1 MAKKE
6 PGGVACKYSASCF
19 DCPRKD
25 CTINDAE
32 VVSVN
37 LMPYDIE
44 QRWRR
49 NAGKSE
55 EKKVQGTKLPPCDSH
70 CAGCRYLCH
79 PNGSQRGRL
88 MLCNFYLATGKH
100 RYIGPDGKCAVR
112 ETKRGRR
119 NGKAE

>member
-37 LMPYDIE
+37 LIPYDIE
-44 QRWRR
+44 QRWRK
-49 NAGKSE
+49 NVGKSE
-55 EKKVQGTKLPPCDSH
+55 EKKAQGTKLPPCDSH
-70 CAGCRYLCH
+70 CTGCRYLCH

-88 MLCNFYLATGKH
+88 MLCNYYLATGKH
-100 RYIGPDGKCAVR
+100 RYIGPDGRCAVR
-112 ETKRGRR
+112 ETKMGRR

>member
-6 PGGVACKYSASCF
+6 PSGVACKYSASCF

-37 LMPYDIE
+37 LMPYDLE
-44 QRWRR
+44 QRRRR

-55 EKKVQGTKLPPCDSH
+55 EKKAQGTKLPPCDSH
-70 CAGCRYLCH
+70 CTGCRYLCH

-100 RYIGPDGKCAVR
+100 RYIGPDGRCAVR
-112 ETKRGRR
+112 EKKRGRR